1 MEYIRIFE
9 NDDIKF
15 IPVAG
20 YVTVKCPIDNRMCR
34 VPYNLTSPEPAWICI
49 NGSGSPQ
56 CKSCVSS
63 VIEGLL
69 KKLSAAQEPQ
79 SP

>member
-1 MEYIRIFE
+1 MECIRIWE
-9 NDDIKF
+9 NNTIEF

-20 YVTVKCPIDNRMCR
+20 FVTVQCLTANRKCR
-34 VPYNLTSPEPAWICI
+34 VPYDLSTPGIAWICT
-49 NGSGSPQ
+49 NGNGSPQ

-63 VIEGLL
+63 VAGTLTR
-69 KKLSAAQEPQ
+69 KLSAAQEPP